1 MNAFLEI
8 IRPKNAIMGV
18 IAVFIVQVVV
28 AIFTYQIFIAALVV
42 FLIMGA
48 GNALNDYFDCK
59 IDAVNKPERP
69 IPSGRMSK
77 NTAAIYSA
85 VLFVVGV
92 MLAAYMGPLA
102 GIIAASSS
110 ILLILYAYKLKK
122 MSLIGNA
129 SIALLTGL
137 CFIFAGV
144 VVGNINV
151 SVAMAFYAFLM
162 TMAREMVKDIEDVE
176 GDKMEG
182 ATTFPIVHGKK
193 LAGHIAAYIM
203 IFASL
208 TSPILYFMGFLTVL
222 YIPVLLIAII
232 IFLNSAYSILKDQ
245 SLENTK
251 MISKKLK
258 IGMAVTFL
266 AFTLGSPFL
275 TSWIIVQVI

>member
-8 IRPKNAIMGV
+8 IRPKNAVMGV

-28 AIFTYQIFIAALVV
+28 AVFTYQIFIAALVV

-92 MLAAYMGPLA
+92 VLAAYMGPLA

-122 MSLIGNA
+122 MSLVGNA

-193 LAGHIAAYIM
+193 LAGHVAAYIM

-222 YIPVLLIAII
+222 YVPVLLIAII

>member
-8 IRPKNAIMGV
+8 IRPKNAVMGV
-18 IAVFIVQVVV
+18 IAVFIVQIVV
-28 AIFTYQIFIAALVV
+28 AFFTYQIFIAALVV
-42 FLIMGA
+42 FVIMGA

-77 NTAAIYSA
+77 NTAAIYAA
-85 VLFVVGV
+85 VLFMVGV
-92 MLAAYMGPLA
+92 VLAFYMGPLE
-102 GIIAASSS
+102 GIIAALSS

-122 MSLIGNA
+122 ISLVGNA

-144 VVGNINV
+144 VVNNINV
-151 SVAMAFYAFLM
+151 SSALAFYAFFM

-182 ATTFPIVHGKK
+182 ATTFPIIHGKR
-193 LAGHIAAYIM
+193 LAGQISASIM
-203 IFASL
+203 LFASL

-222 YIPVLLIAII
+222 YIPVLLIAIVL
-232 IFLNSAYSILKDQ
+232 FLNCAHSILKDQ
-245 SLENTK
+245 SIENTK
-251 MISKKLK
+251 IISRKLK
-258 IGMAVTFL
+258 IGMAITFL
-266 AFTLGSPFL
+266 AFTLGSPFV
-275 TSWIIVQVI
+275 TSWIVVRLI